1 MYSIIIILVI
11 KQYVINTNSKFTGTI
26 NLQIRLSDPKR
37 IRTIKVFYTILNI
50 RYFYI
55 VAKGRCK
62 FVKEEIFIRDL
73 KSLGYPDK
81 TNKPLKTGLID
92 CIII

>member
-1 MYSIIIILVI
+1 MYLLISILVI
-11 KQYVINTNSKFTGTI
+11 KQYAINTDSEFTGTV
-26 NLQIRLSDPKR
+26 NLSIRLSDIKR
-37 IRTIKVFYTILNI
+37 TRTLKVYKLFLKL

-62 FVKEEIFIRDL
+62 YVKEEIFIRDL

-92 CIII
+92 CII